1 MRSALAALPVIS
13 PVPIPAGLSMK
24 RKKRWSGMEVFAKGG
39 QICINE
45 CPADALTAAPELDF

>member
-24 RKKRWSGMEVFAKGG
+24 RKKRWSGIGSFAKAVRFVFMSAR
-39 QICINE
+39 QT
-45 CPADALTAAPELDF
+45 L